1 MKYEPAWYVAQVL
14 TGTEEAAADKL
25 NSAGMEALAPAQVL
39 QERRH
44 GKWWPVRR
52 IVFPGYVFIRVGMS
66 PRAYYYIK
74 QLPHVIRLLGT
85 DGPEA
90 VPDEQMEIVQTFAN
104 DGRDFGMS
112 EGDKIDGKTVITS
125 SPLAQLEG
133 KIVKVNARARRATV
147 EVPILDATY
156 QVDVGIIVNQADAMA
171 DEADATT

>member
-1 MKYEPAWYVAQVL
+1 MKYESAWYVAQVM
-14 TGTEEAAADKL
+14 TGTEETAADKL
-25 NSAGMEALAPAQVL
+25 RSAGMDALAPAQVL
-39 QERRH
+39 HERRH

-66 PRAYYYIK
+66 PRVYYYIK

-104 DGRDFGMS
+104 GGRDFGMS

-125 SPLAQLEG
+125 GPLAQLEG

-156 QVDVGIIVNQADAMA
+156 QVDAGIIVKQTDTPA
-171 DEADATT
+171 EAAEEST

>member
-1 MKYEPAWYVAQVL
+1 MKNDPAWYVIQVL
-14 TGTEEAAADKL
+14 TGTEEVIAEQL

-39 QERRH
+39 HERRH

-52 IVFPGYVFIRVGMS
+52 IVFPGYVFVRVDMV

-85 DGPEA
+85 DSPEA
-90 VPDEQMEIVQTFAN
+90 VPDEQMEIVQAFAN

-125 SPLAQLEG
+125 GPLAQLEG
-133 KIVKVNARARRATV
+133 KIVKVNVRARRATV
-147 EVPILDATY
+147 EVPILNSTY
-156 QVDVGIIVNQADAMA
+156 QVDAGIIVNQADTPA
-171 DEADATT
+171 DEANTT

>member
-1 MKYEPAWYVAQVL
+1 MKYEPAWYVAQVM
-14 TGTEEAAADKL
+14 TGTEETAADKL
-25 NSAGMEALAPAQVL
+25 RSAGMDALAPAQVL
-39 QERRH
+39 HERRH

-52 IVFPGYVFIRVGMS
+52 IVFPGYVFIRVGMA

-90 VPDEQMEIVQTFAN
+90 VPDAQMEIVQAFAN
-104 DGRDFGMS
+104 GGRDFGMS

-125 SPLAQLEG
+125 GPLSQLEG

-156 QVDVGIIVNQADAMA
+156 QVDAGIIVSQADTPAS
-171 DEADATT
+171 EADATT

>member
-1 MKYEPAWYVAQVL
+1 MKHEPAWYVAQVL
-14 TGTEEAAADKL
+14 TGTEEATAEKL

-39 QERRH
+39 HERRH

-52 IVFPGYVFIRVGMS
+52 IVFPGYVFIRVGMA

-74 QLPHVIRLLGT
+74 HLPHVIRLLGA

-90 VPDEQMEIVQTFAN
+90 VPDTQMEIVQAFAN
-104 DGRDFGMS
+104 GGHDFGMS

-125 SPLAQLEG
+125 GPLAQLEG

-147 EVPILDATY
+147 EVPILNATY
-156 QVDVGIIVNQADAMA
+156 QVDAGIIVNQADTPA